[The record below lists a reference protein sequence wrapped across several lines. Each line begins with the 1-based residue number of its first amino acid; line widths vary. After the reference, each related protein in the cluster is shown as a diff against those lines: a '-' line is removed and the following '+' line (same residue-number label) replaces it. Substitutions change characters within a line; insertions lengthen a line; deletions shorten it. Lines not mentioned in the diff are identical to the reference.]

1 MNDFFEDI
9 SGAPQPAAHQ
19 ERAADRD
26 SEIPKRLPRT
36 VSFLI
41 LLAAISTVAG
51 YQVARVEFAGAR
63 WFHTRLLPAST
74 LAETP
79 VLVPAAHPGAD
90 TTDLEAISHLA
101 PQQQAER
108 LLELAIRRPDQSL
121 GLIHANLD
129 SWRGH
134 LEDTDRLFHLVLAA
148 LDSEDPRVRVA
159 AVEVDLVANNLRKS
173 PQSLTKLL
181 NQIHNDSDSRYLAL
195 WRLGALGNRGVEPST
210 VLATL
215 LRYSRDP
222 NQQTRFW
229 AVEGLAMLGTAES
242 IDPLLFILAH
252 DPAKQIRE
260 RAASNLARSGMLTG
274 EQRLTAVPQL
284 LNLLDDD
291 SLEPGTE
298 DLVYASLTTITG
310 ASFGRNP
317 GAWREWWAHHDRP
330 EQTHQVPK
338 YLLLA

>member
-1 MNDFFEDI
+1 MNNSFEDI
-9 SGAPQPAAHQ
+9 SGTPQLARHQ
-19 ERAADRD
+19 EPAADRD
-26 SEIPKRLPRT
+26 SEFPKRWSRYVP
-36 VSFLI
+36 FLI

-63 WFHTRLLPAST
+63 WFHTASLPAST
-74 LAETP
+74 LGEAP
-79 VLVPAAHPGAD
+79 GLVPAANPNN
-90 TTDLEAISHLA
+90 TDMEAISHLA

-108 LLELAIRRPDQSL
+108 LLELAVRRPDQSL

-173 PQSLTKLL
+173 PQSVAKLL

-195 WRLGALGNRGVEPST
+195 WRLGALGNRGVEPAT

-215 LRYSRDP
+215 LRYSRDS

-260 RAASNLARSGMLTG
+260 RAACNLARSGMLTG

-291 SLEPGTE
+291 SLEPGTQ

-317 GAWREWWAHHDRP
+317 GAWRDWWAHHDSP
-330 EQTHQVPK
+330 ERTHRVPK
-338 YLLLA
+338 YLLFA